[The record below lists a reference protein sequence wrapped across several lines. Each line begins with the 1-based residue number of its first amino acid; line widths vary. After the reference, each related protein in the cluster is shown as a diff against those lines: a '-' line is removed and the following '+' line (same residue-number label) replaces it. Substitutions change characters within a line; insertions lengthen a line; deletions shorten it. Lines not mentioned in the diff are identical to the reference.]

1 MKTLGNFAK
10 YIRSKNAG
18 PFWLTLDVFF
28 NSSADYRLA
37 IEKAFITPEVINELY
52 GTPVDKVQIFPCENL
67 NVIKISVPRPVIQ
80 GNIHDRD
87 IHGGQQFVLL
97 EDLPLNSPMSG

>member
-18 PFWLTLDVFF
+18 PFWLTLDIFF
-28 NSSADYRLA
+28 HSKNDYQLA
-37 IEKAFITPEVINELY
+37 IQKAYVTPHVINELY
-52 GTPVDKVQIFPCENL
+52 GTPVEKVQIFPCENL
-67 NVIKISVPRPVIQ
+67 NVIKVSIPRPVVQ
-80 GNIHDRD
+80 GSIHDRD

-97 EDLPLNSPMSG
+97 ADLHLDGSKNT